1 MSQEKMEET
10 DQLVDVRSNVS
21 EKFSLVRYV
30 RESRS
35 EFGKIVWPG
44 RAEAARLSA
53 VILGITISM
62 ALLVAALDYISA
74 EIILMLDRV
83 F

>member
-10 DQLVDVRSNVS
+10 DQLVGIRSGVS
-21 EKFSLVRYV
+21 GKFSLSLYV
-30 RESRS
+30 SDIRA

-44 RAEAARLSA
+44 RAEAARLGA

-62 ALLVAALDYISA
+62 AVLVAALDYVSA
-74 EIILMLDRV
+74 EIVLVLDRV

>member
-1 MSQEKMEET
+1 MEDT
-10 DQLVDVRSNVS
+10 DQLVDGRVGVPER
-21 EKFSLVRYV
+21 FSLVRYM
-30 RESRS
+30 RESRA

-62 ALLVAALDYISA
+62 ALLVAVLDYVSA
-74 EIILMLDRV
+74 EIILVLDRV